1 MVFAI
6 SNFNPEAK
14 THIGQKGQIVLKAF
28 EIFANSEWQNRIFG
42 GKVKIAQKLL
52 RFLQNLSG
60 KIANQIRKKGQI
72 VSKTFDFVI
81 K

>member
-1 MVFAI
+1 MVFSRYQTLI
-6 SNFNPEAK
+6 LR
-14 THIGQKGQIVLKAF
+14 QK
-28 EIFANSEWQNRIFG
+28 RIFG